1 MTEAMQ
7 HFLAYVLD
15 DGLLPAVAA
24 VLFGIVALSAATK
37 RAAAFYA
44 ADRTV
49 PPLLCGMATSAA
61 FLSSAPFLG
70 LAGTLYILGSD
81 GLAWLVGLAA
91 GLVLMGVLIA
101 PAFRASGALTVPEFL
116 ARRYGGRLV
125 PLLGTLVVLAVCFL
139 LLAAQLTAIGDVVN
153 RTLFIP
159 QPIAIGTAAVAIIS
173 LLAAGGMRSATSLGV
188 LLLAAVIIAYL
199 APLAALT
206 LAKHGSA
213 LGPLAYGQ
221 TLQELPNLEIDMIS
235 EGLAD
240 PASFKPHTRPFLQVD
255 YANTLALIIC
265 LMAGTAVLPHVLM
278 RNAVTAGVR
287 QTRMSMAWALLF
299 TTVVLASIP
308 AYAALTKHEIYRV
321 VAKGVPFAELPE
333 TFARDDVS
341 IHGTTLGLYNA
352 VIVAV
357 RNETADA
364 QAVSQTLQRER
375 PKEFALWAALK
386 PQVRDAL
393 VMAAKNAASSSTADE
408 FQTWRSTLLPV
419 AAAAAGNK
427 TGKLTQSAIA
437 IEPTAAAFVGFDLA
451 GLPRAW
457 VTLFT
462 TGAILAGLAAAIAT
476 AWAVALSLGYDLLRP
491 LTRVGRESTLAVR
504 ASTAVAVIAAA
515 SAAVVAPA
523 DVTTMAAWTFSV
535 AAAALF
541 PVIVLGIWWPRTTR
555 AGAIA
560 GMLAGL
566 TVTLAYIGGSYFAP
580 VPFFEATGGLSNSGS
595 MAGAKVAVL
604 QGVADKASVETKP
617 AAEAALVAYARGT
630 PYKAGAANWFGIHN
644 SAAALFGLPLGFFIT
659 ILVSL
664 LTRRPSAETLDFVR
678 AIRRPSASLQAD

>member
-1 MTEAMQ
+1 MSEAIQ
-7 HFLAYVLD
+7 HFLAYGLN
-15 DGLLPAVAA
+15 DGLLSAGAA
-24 VLFGIVALSAATK
+24 VLFGIAALLTATK
-37 RAAAFYA
+37 RAPAFYA
-44 ADRTV
+44 ADRAV
-49 PPLLCGMATSAA
+49 PPLLAGMATSAA

-70 LAGTLYILGSD
+70 LAGMLFILGSD

-139 LLAAQLTAIGDVVN
+139 LLAAQLIAIGDVAN
-153 RTLFIP
+153 RALDIP
-159 QPIAIGTAAVAIIS
+159 QSVAIGAATIVVAM
-173 LLAAGGMRSATSLGV
+173 LLAAGGMRSATWLGV
-188 LLLAAVIIAYL
+188 LLLAAIIIAYL
-199 APLAALT
+199 VPLAGLT

-221 TLQELPNLEIDMIS
+221 SLQELPSLEIDMIS

-299 TTVVLASIP
+299 TTAVLASIP

-321 VAKGVPFAELPE
+321 VGKGVPFAELPE
-333 TFARDDVS
+333 AFARDGVS
-341 IHGTTLGLYNA
+341 IHGTTFNVYQA
-352 VIVAV
+352 VAV
-357 RNETADA
+357 ATGNGMADA
-364 QAVSQTLQRER
+364 QAVSQFLQRER
-375 PKEFALWAALK
+375 PTEFPHWAALK
-386 PQVRDAL
+386 PQVREAL
-393 VMAAKNAASSSTADE
+393 VTVAKGAALSSTADH
-408 FQTWRSTLLPV
+408 FQTWRSVVLPL
-419 AAAAAGNK
+419 AATAAGNK
-427 TGKLTQSAIA
+427 SGKLTQSAIA
-437 IEPTAAAFVGFDLA
+437 IEPTAAAFVGFELA
-451 GLPRAW
+451 SLPRVW
-457 VTLFT
+457 VLLFT
-462 TGAILAGLAAAIAT
+462 IGAILAGLAAAIAT
-476 AWAVALSLGYDLLRP
+476 AWAVALSLGYDLLRS
-491 LTRVGRESTLAVR
+491 GRESTLTVR
-504 ASTAVAVIAAA
+504 AASAVAVIAAA
-515 SAAVVAPA
+515 AVAVVAPA
-523 DVTTMAAWTFSV
+523 DFAAMAAWTFSI
-535 AAAALF
+535 AATGLF
-541 PVIVLGIWWPRTTR
+541 PALVLGIWWPRTTR

-566 TVTLAYIGGSYFAP
+566 TVTLGYIGGSYFAP
-580 VPFFEATGGLSNSGS
+580 VPFFEGTGGLSDAGS
-595 MAGAKVAVL
+595 MAKAKVATL

-644 SAAALFGLPLGFFIT
+644 SAAALFGLPLGFFMT

-664 LTRRPSAETLDFVR
+664 LTRRPSAETLEFVR

>member
-1 MTEAMQ
+1 MSEAIQ
-7 HFLAYVLD
+7 HFLAYAQN

-24 VLFGIVALSAATK
+24 GLFGIVAVLTATK

-44 ADRTV
+44 ADRAV
-49 PPLLCGMATSAA
+49 PPLLSGMATSAA

-70 LAGTLYILGSD
+70 LAGTLYVLGSD

-116 ARRYGGRLV
+116 AKRYGGRLV
-125 PLLGTLVVLAVCFL
+125 PLLGALVVLTVCFV
-139 LLAAQLTAIGDVVN
+139 LLAAQLTAIGDVAS
-153 RTLFIP
+153 RTLEIP
-159 QPIAIGTAAVAIIS
+159 QPIAIGAAAIVVA
-173 LLAAGGMRSATSLGV
+173 LVLVAGGMRSATWLGV
-188 LLLAAVIIAYL
+188 LLLAAIIIAYL
-199 APLAALT
+199 LPLAGLT
-206 LAKHGSA
+206 LAKHGSP

-221 TLQELPNLEIDMIS
+221 ALQELPNLEVDMIS

-240 PASFKPHTRPFLQVD
+240 PASLKPHTRPFLQLD
-255 YANTLALIIC
+255 YANTLALIFC

-299 TTVVLASIP
+299 TTAMLASIP

-321 VAKGVPFAELPE
+321 VAKGVPFAELPDV
-333 TFARDDVS
+333 FARDGVS
-341 IHGTTLGLYNA
+341 IHGTTLGLYQA
-352 VIVAV
+352 VAIVTG

-364 QAVSQTLQRER
+364 QAVSQYLQRER
-375 PKEFALWAALK
+375 PKEFALWAALR

-393 VMAAKNAASSSTADE
+393 VTAAKAAPLSSTADQFE
-408 FQTWRSTLLPV
+408 TWRRTLLPV
-419 AAAAAGNK
+419 AATAAGNK

-437 IEPTAAAFVGFDLA
+437 IEPTGAAFVGFELA

-457 VTLFT
+457 VMLFSI
-462 TGAILAGLAAAIAT
+462 GAILAGLAAAIAT
-476 AWAVALSLGYDLLRP
+476 AWAVAQSVGYDLLRS
-491 LTRVGRESTLAVR
+491 GRESTLAVR
-504 ASTAVAVIAAA
+504 SSSVVALVAAA
-515 SAAVVAPA
+515 AVAVVAPA
-523 DVTTMAAWTFSV
+523 DVTTMATWTFSI

-541 PVIVLGIWWPRTTR
+541 PAIVLGIWWPGTTR
-555 AGAIA
+555 AAAIA

-566 TVTLAYIGGSYFAP
+566 IVTLGYIGGSYFAP
-580 VPFFEATGGLSNSGS
+580 VPFFEATGGLSDAGS

-617 AAEAALVAYARGT
+617 AAEAALVAYVRGT

-678 AIRRPSASLQAD
+678 AIRRPSAASLQAD

>member
-1 MTEAMQ
+1 
-7 HFLAYVLD
+7 
-15 DGLLPAVAA
+15 
-24 VLFGIVALSAATK
+24 
-37 RAAAFYA
+37 
-44 ADRTV
+44 
-49 PPLLCGMATSAA
+49 MATSAA
-61 FLSSAPFLG
+61 FLSSAPLLG
-70 LAGTLYILGSD
+70 LAGTLFILGSD

-116 ARRYGGRLV
+116 ALRYGGRLV

-139 LLAAQLTAIGDVVN
+139 LLAAQLIAIGDVAN
-153 RTLFIP
+153 RALDIP
-159 QPIAIGTAAVAIIS
+159 QSVAIGAASIVVAL
-173 LLAAGGMRSATSLGV
+173 LLAAGGMRSATWLGV
-188 LLLAAVIIAYL
+188 VLLAAIVIAYL
-199 APLAALT
+199 VPLAGLT

-278 RNAVTAGVR
+278 RNSVTAGVR

-299 TTVVLASIP
+299 VTAVLASIP

-333 TFARDDVS
+333 AFARDGISV
-341 IHGTTLGLYNA
+341 HGTTLGLFRA
-352 VIVAV
+352 VIVAT
-357 RNETADA
+357 RNDAADS
-364 QAVSQTLQRER
+364 QAVSQFLQREQ
-375 PKEFALWAALK
+375 PKTLALWAALK
-386 PQVRDAL
+386 PQVREAL
-393 VMAAKNAASSSTADE
+393 VTAAKAATQSSTADQ

-419 AAAAAGNK
+419 AATAAGNK

-437 IEPTAAAFVGFDLA
+437 IEPTAAPFVGFELA
-451 GLPRAW
+451 GLPLAW
-457 VTLFT
+457 VMLFAI
-462 TGAILAGLAAAIAT
+462 GAVLAALAAAIAT
-476 AWAVALSLGYDLLRP
+476 AWAVALSLGYDLLRS
-491 LTRVGRESTLAVR
+491 RRESTLAVR
-504 ASTAVAVIAAA
+504 ICCTVAVIAAA
-515 SAAVVAPA
+515 AVAVVSPA
-523 DVTTMAAWTFSV
+523 DVTTLAAWTFSI
-535 AAAALF
+535 AAASLF
-541 PVIVLGIWWPRTTR
+541 PALVLGIWWPRTTR

-566 TVTLAYIGGSYFAP
+566 TMTLGYIGGSYFAP
-580 VPFFEATGGLSNSGS
+580 VPFFETTGGLSDAGA
-595 MAGAKVAVL
+595 MAEAKVAAL
-604 QGVADKASVETKP
+604 QGVADKASMETKP

-678 AIRRPSASLQAD
+678 AIRRPSASLQVD

>member
-1 MTEAMQ
+1 MSEAIQ
-7 HFLAYVLD
+7 HVLAYVLN
-15 DGLLPAVAA
+15 DGLLAAVASG
-24 VLFGIVALSAATK
+24 LFGIAALLTATK
-37 RAAAFYA
+37 RAKAFYA
-44 ADRTV
+44 ADRAV
-49 PPLLCGMATSAA
+49 PPLLSGMATSAA

-116 ARRYGGRLV
+116 TLRYGGRLV

-139 LLAAQLTAIGDVVN
+139 LLAAQFIAIGDVAN
-153 RTLFIP
+153 RALDIP
-159 QPIAIGTAAVAIIS
+159 QSVAIGAATIVVAT
-173 LLAAGGMRSATSLGV
+173 LLAAGGMRSATWLGV
-188 LLLAAVIIAYL
+188 LLLAAIIIAYL
-199 APLAALT
+199 VPLAGLT

-221 TLQELPNLEIDMIS
+221 TLQELPNLEIDIIS

-278 RNAVTAGVR
+278 RNVVTAGVR

-299 TTVVLASIP
+299 TTAVLASIP

-333 TFARDDVS
+333 TFARDGVS
-341 IHGTTLGLYNA
+341 VHGMTLGLYHT
-352 VIVAV
+352 VIIAM
-357 RNETADA
+357 RDETADA
-364 QAVSQTLQRER
+364 QAVSHYLQRER

-386 PQVRDAL
+386 PPVRDAL
-393 VMAAKNAASSSTADE
+393 VKAAKGAAVSSTADQ
-408 FQTWRSTLLPV
+408 FQTWRSTLLPI
-419 AAAAAGNK
+419 AATAAGNK

-437 IEPTAAAFVGFDLA
+437 IEPSAAVFVGFELA
-451 GLPRAW
+451 GLPLAW
-457 VTLFT
+457 VMLFAI
-462 TGAILAGLAAAIAT
+462 GAVLAAIAAAVAT
-476 AWAVALSLGYDLLRP
+476 AWAVALSLGYDLLRS
-491 LTRVGRESTLAVR
+491 RRESTLGVR
-504 ASTAVAVIAAA
+504 ICCTVAVIAAA
-515 SAAVVAPA
+515 VVAVVSPT
-523 DVTTMAAWTFSV
+523 DVTTLAAWTFSI
-535 AAAALF
+535 AAASLF
-541 PVIVLGIWWPRTTR
+541 PALVLGIWWPRTTR

-566 TVTLAYIGGSYFAP
+566 TVTLGYIGGSYFAP
-580 VPFFEATGGLSNSGS
+580 VPFYEATGGLSDAGS
-595 MAGAKVAVL
+595 MAGAKVAAL